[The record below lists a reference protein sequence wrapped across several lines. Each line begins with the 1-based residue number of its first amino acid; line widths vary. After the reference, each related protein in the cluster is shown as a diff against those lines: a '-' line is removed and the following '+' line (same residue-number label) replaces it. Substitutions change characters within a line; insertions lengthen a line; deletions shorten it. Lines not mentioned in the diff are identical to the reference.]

1 MEFYKSI
8 TVVLII
14 AILSIISSNIYLIN
28 FGLTPLAVGIVVGLL
43 LSSKLKGKEAQ
54 RDRGYTFCAKTL
66 LRIGVVLYGFK
77 ISFMDIYH
85 IGFEGVVIA
94 AFMVF
99 FVFYISYLFG
109 VKFLKMDKELSALT
123 SCGSSICGAAAVLGA
138 EAVLKSN
145 NHKTVAAIGTVV
157 LFGTLFMFMLPIAYN
172 LGLFEGISDKEIGI
186 FVGAVTHEVAHV
198 VGASNAMGEEI
209 QLYAIIEKML
219 RVMMLVPLLLL
230 LPLLFAQKGSGKKIS
245 LPPFVLFF
253 IAVVGFNSV
262 VTLPPY
268 ILHGIEQIDIL
279 LLTMAMIG
287 LGIETNIKKL
297 KQTGGKPFIQATFS
311 ALLLLLSG
319 AALIYVF

>member
-43 LSSKLKGKEAQ
+43 LSSKLKGKDAQ

>member
-8 TVVLII
+8 ILVFII
-14 AILSIISSNIYLIN
+14 AILSIIVSNLFLN
-28 FGLTPLAVGIVVGLL
+28 SFGLTPLAVGILIGLM
-43 LSSKLKGKEAQ
+43 LSSRLKGRVAL
-54 RDRGYTFCAKTL
+54 RDKGYTFCAKTL

-77 ISFMDIYH
+77 ISFMDVYH
-85 IGFEGVVIA
+85 IGYEGVIIA

-99 FVFYISYLFG
+99 FVFYLTFIFG
-109 VKFLKMDKELSALT
+109 VKVLKMDRELSALT

-157 LFGTLFMFMLPIAYN
+157 LFGTLFMFLLPIAYN
-172 LGLFEGISDKEIGI
+172 LGFFDGLSTKEIGI

-198 VGASNAMGEEI
+198 VGASNAMSEEI

-219 RVMMLVPLLLL
+219 RVMMLVPLLLV
-230 LPLLFAQKGSGKKIS
+230 LPFLFSQQQSKKKIS

-262 VTLPPY
+262 VELPSY
-268 ILHGIEQIDIL
+268 ILYGIEQLDLL

-287 LGIETNIKKL
+287 LGVETNIKKL
-297 KQTGGKPFIQATFS
+297 KETGGKPFIQASFS
-311 ALLLLLSG
+311 AILLLISG
-319 AALIYVF
+319 IVMLQLF